1 VWARACAIPYPH
13 CVSSLINWMIQ
24 RHVDEASVATLV
36 ENFNVAVQRHDE
48 DKLSFAER
56 LRRLNTECGFMY
68 GECAL
73 KELFVERIHR
83 AARAT
88 VREQSTPG
96 MTMAELARVTQ
107 TKSDEHRWLRLE

>member
-1 VWARACAIPYPH
+1 
-13 CVSSLINWMIQ
+13 MIQ

-36 ENFNVAVQRHDE
+36 ETFNVAVQRHDE